1 MCGIAGFVGPGDRD
15 VLQRMTD
22 AIRHRGPDAEGHW
35 VEERTGVHLGFRRLS
50 IIDISGGSQ
59 PMWTAD
65 GETGVTFNGEI
76 YNHVELRKE
85 LEAAGCRFQ
94 TDHSDTEVLL
104 HAYRKWGDGF
114 VERLNGMW
122 AFVIYDRLRKRIFGS
137 RDRFGKKPLYYF
149 REGQCFG
156 WASELP
162 ALLQHPKCP
171 RDLSTLS
178 LKKYFAYNYIPA
190 PRSIYERVWKLPGG
204 HCFSYELRSGELKTW
219 KYWEFVIEPSRSIG
233 LPGEVQEFEFNSTS
247 TAGTAGSRS
256 GITIVKGSRRVEA
269 MQIEGLCE
277 EIRDT
282 LERAVKRR
290 LMSDV
295 PLGVFLSGGIDSS
308 AIAALAAKHVPA
320 GQLNTFAIGFNEP
333 SFDESAHAR
342 FVAERLG
349 TRHREEILD
358 LDKSVSLLPEIV
370 SKLDEPL
377 GDGSLLP
384 TYLLSR
390 FTRQHVTVALGGDG
404 GDELFAGYDPFR
416 ALKKAELYS
425 RLVPRPVHEAIRMVA
440 ARLPVSHENMSLDFK
455 IKRTLMGLSYPAPL
469 WNSVWMSALEP
480 RDLALLFRE
489 APTATPNHALRL
501 PNGHALAS
509 VGDRGYRAYLEEIYS
524 EAIEAWDRCAQ
535 PNLIDRALQFWTNL
549 YLQDGILAKVDR
561 ASMMNSLEARSPFLD
576 IEFVDLARRIPWQL
590 KLHDGQTKWILKK
603 ALAPLL
609 PQEIIHRKKKGFGM
623 PIGRWLREG
632 KFEFDHAR
640 TFPHLDV
647 AFAENKFAAHI
658 HGKSD
663 ERLFLWSYWL
673 LSQWMKK

>member
-1 MCGIAGFVGPGDRD
+1 
-15 VLQRMTD
+15 
-22 AIRHRGPDAEGHW
+22 
-35 VEERTGVHLGFRRLS
+35 
-50 IIDISGGSQ
+50 
-59 PMWTAD
+59 
-65 GETGVTFNGEI
+65 
-76 YNHVELRKE
+76 
-85 LEAAGCRFQ
+85 
-94 TDHSDTEVLL
+94 
-104 HAYRKWGDGF
+104 
-114 VERLNGMW
+114 
-122 AFVIYDRLRKRIFGS
+122 
-137 RDRFGKKPLYYF
+137 
-149 REGQCFG
+149 
-156 WASELP
+156 
-162 ALLQHPKCP
+162 
-171 RDLSTLS
+171 
-178 LKKYFAYNYIPA
+178 
-190 PRSIYERVWKLPGG
+190 
-204 HCFSYELRSGELKTW
+204 
-219 KYWEFVIEPSRSIG
+219 
-233 LPGEVQEFEFNSTS
+233 
-247 TAGTAGSRS
+247 
-256 GITIVKGSRRVEA
+256 
-269 MQIEGLCE
+269 MQ
-277 EIRDT
+277 
-282 LERAVKRR
+282 RR

-358 LDKSVSLLPEIV
+358 LDKSVALLPEII

-416 ALKKAELYS
+416 ALQKAELYS
-425 RLVPRPVHEAIRMVA
+425 KFVPRPVHEAIRLIA
-440 ARLPVSHENMSLDFK
+440 ARLPVSHQNLSLDFK
-455 IKRTLMGLSYPAPL
+455 IKRTLMGLSYPPPL
-469 WNSVWMSALEP
+469 WNAVWMSALEP
-480 RDLALLFRE
+480 RDLAQLFRE
-489 APTATPNHALRL
+489 PC
-501 PNGHALAS
+501 
-509 VGDRGYRAYLEEIYS
+509 DEEEVYS

-549 YLQDGILAKVDR
+549 YLQDGIMAKVDR

-590 KLHDGQTKWILKK
+590 KLRGGQTKWILKQ

-609 PQEIIHRKKKGFGM
+609 PREIIDRPKKGFGM

-647 AFAENKFAAHI
+647 AFAERKHAAHMS
-658 HGKSD
+658 GKAD

-673 LSQWMKK
+673 LAQWMKK

>member
-1 MCGIAGFVGPGDRD
+1 
-15 VLQRMTD
+15 MTD
-22 AIRHRGPDAEGHW
+22 AIRYRGPDAEGHW
-35 VEERTGVHLGFRRLS
+35 TEESTGVHLGHRRLA
-50 IIDISGGSQ
+50 IVDLSGGAQ

-65 GETGVTFNGEI
+65 GAIGVVFNGEI
-76 YNHVELRKE
+76 FNHADLRTELQAR
-85 LEAAGCRFQ
+85 GCQFV

-104 HAYRKWGDGF
+104 HGYREWGDSF
-114 VERLNGMW
+114 VERLNGQW
-122 AFVIYDRLRKRIFGS
+122 AFVIYDREKKRLFGS
-137 RDRFGKKPLYYF
+137 RDRFAKKPFYYF
-149 REGQCFG
+149 HEDHTFA

-162 ALLQHPKCP
+162 ALLAHPKCP
-171 RDLSTLS
+171 RDISTLS
-178 LKKYFAYNYIPA
+178 LKKYFAYAYIPA

-204 HCFSYELRSGELKTW
+204 HSLSYDFRSGELKTW
-219 KYWEFVIEPSRSIG
+219 RYWEFVLQPTPMVG
-233 LPGEVQEFEFNSTS
+233 
-247 TAGTAGSRS
+247 
-256 GITIVKGSRRVEA
+256 
-269 MQIEGLCE
+269 IEGDGGWQVASTQDYNAHKIDEFCE
-277 EIRDT
+277 EIRAT
-282 LERAVKRR
+282 LERGVKRR

-349 TRHREEILD
+349 TKHREEILD
-358 LDKSVSLLPEIV
+358 LDKSVALLPEIIA
-370 SKLDEPL
+370 KLDEPL

-416 ALKKAELYS
+416 ALQKAELYAK
-425 RLVPRPVHEAIRMVA
+425 LVPHPVHEAIRLVA
-440 ARLPVSHENMSLDFK
+440 ARLPVSHQNISLDFK
-455 IKRTLMGLSYPAPL
+455 IKRTLMGLSYPPPL
-469 WNSVWMSALEP
+469 WNAVWMSALEP
-480 RDLALLFRE
+480 RDLAQLFRE
-489 APTATPNHALRL
+489 PI
-501 PNGHALAS
+501 
-509 VGDRGYRAYLEEIYS
+509 DEEEVYS

-535 PNLIDRALQFWTNL
+535 PDIVDRALQFWTNL
-549 YLQDGILAKVDR
+549 YLQDGIMAKVDR

-590 KLHDGQTKWILKK
+590 KLRDGQTKWILKK

-609 PQEIIHRKKKGFGM
+609 PREIIERPKKGFGM

-647 AFAENKFAAHI
+647 AFAERKHSAHMSE
-658 HGKSD
+658 KSD